1 MKKLLLLGG
10 IGLLLSNQT
19 FAQAVAKNPNAAA
32 VEKFDGF
39 QGNFVF
45 SPDGV
50 LKYNINYVMTPK
62 NLSGEA
68 HLFLV
73 SSDPYLLHVSITN
86 AAGKEVLN
94 WKPAQPNI
102 RFYSTWDFSKFE
114 SGVYTVHMLNATTK
128 EDVYQFEF
136 SRP

>member
-19 FAQAVAKNPNAAA
+19 FAQSAAKNPNAAY
-32 VEKFDGF
+32 VERFDGF

-50 LKYNINYVMTPK
+50 LKYNINYVMSPK

-68 HLFLV
+68 HLFLQ
-73 SSDPYLLHVSITN
+73 SSDPYLLHVRITD
-86 AAGKEVLN
+86 ASGKEMLT

-102 RFYSTWDFSKFE
+102 RFYSTWDFSKWAP
-114 SGVYTVHMLNATTK
+114 GVYTVHMLNAATK
-128 EDVYQFEF
+128 EEVYQFEF